1 MENKNRRAVKSMTF
15 YQKASITMSG
25 CGSCSGIASSYVNNI
40 GFSFTI
46 PVVTKDIEP
55 DIDNK
60 IHALALYY
68 SDTLKALSE

>member
-1 MENKNRRAVKSMTF
+1 MKSMTF

-25 CGSCSGIASSYVNNI
+25 CGSCSGIASSYVDSI

-46 PVVTKDIEP
+46 PVVTKDTEP
-55 DIDNK
+55 EIDNK
-60 IHALALYY
+60 IHALASYY